1 MSDVADRNAVLEMI
15 CDVIC
20 GEGVRCDISCS
31 TIDLVKEILSE
42 EPKTG
47 KWIPVTERL
56 PKETGLYLV
65 TLKTAGINAFEGTHP
80 NGFVY
85 IALWDGISMRWGY
98 NDKYVTAWMP
108 LPEPFRREDG

>member
-1 MSDVADRNAVLEMI
+1 MSDLVDRNAVIETL

-47 KWIPVTERL
+47 KWIPVEERL
-56 PKETGLYLV
+56 PKYGDQVLIYMCDEPEIGRYR
-65 TLKTAGINAFEGTHP
+65 
-80 NGFVY
+80 NGKWFVNY
-85 IALWDGISMRWGY
+85 RGWVDGDDVI
-98 NDKYVTAWMP
+98 AWMP
-108 LPEPFRREDG
+108 LPEPYQEENE

>member
-1 MSDVADRNAVLEMI
+1 MDLKEAKLILEEVKDLDDSIFQYAPGYLEALETVL
-15 CDVIC
+15 
-20 GEGVRCDISCS
+20 
-31 TIDLVKEILSE
+31 K
-42 EPKTG
+42 PQ
-47 KWIPVTERL
+47 WIPVTERL

-65 TLKTAGINAFEGTHP
+65 TLKTTGINAFKDTHP

-108 LPEPFRREDG
+108 LPEPFMEDV